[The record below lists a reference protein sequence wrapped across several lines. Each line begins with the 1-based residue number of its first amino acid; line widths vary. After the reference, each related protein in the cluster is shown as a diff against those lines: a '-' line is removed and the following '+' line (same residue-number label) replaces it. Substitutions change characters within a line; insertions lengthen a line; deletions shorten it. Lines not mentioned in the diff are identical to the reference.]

1 MISRRTLLAGG
12 AALAAL
18 AGCGTPSKFR
28 NYQGPQVTSVL
39 VFKARRQMYLMN
51 RNVALRAFD
60 FELGGDPTG
69 PKMWEGD
76 GRTPEG
82 AYVINRRNPNSSYH
96 LSIGISYPNEADMA
110 RAEALGLRPGGDIFI
125 HGTPRDI
132 RRGEDWTA
140 GCIAVTNREM
150 EDIYAMVPDGTPIFI
165 YP

>member
-1 MISRRTLLAGG
+1 MISRRSLLAGG
-12 AALAAL
+12 VALAAL

-28 NYQGPQVTSVL
+28 NYQGPQVTSL
-39 VFKARRQMYLMN
+39 MAFKAQRRLYVMHGDT
-51 RNVALRAFD
+51 ALRVYA
-60 FELGGDPTG
+60 FELGGDPIG

-96 LSIGISYPNEADMA
+96 LSIGISYPNETDLA
-110 RAEALGLRPGGDIFI
+110 RAQALGVRPGGDIFI
-125 HGTPRDI
+125 HGTPREM
-132 RRGEDWTA
+132 RRNQDWTA

-150 EDIYAMVPDGTPIFI
+150 EDLYAMVPDGTPIFI